1 MHFYTY
7 RLEMPGGFVYY
18 GKTDNFRR
26 RMNGHKSE
34 AIVGKRP
41 VCRAIQACGWE
52 NVKCVKMRGYETREE
67 ARVAEKRSIAFA
79 RELGLKEV
87 VNVSGGGETG
97 RGNRLY
103 PHKLQPGKDTFK
115 VYRENPRTRFLF
127 DKYCIDDYEKYQKVM
142 ERVGARVC
150 ARFQ

>member
-52 NVKCVKMRGYETREE
+52 NVKCVKMREYKTCEE
-67 ARVAEKRSIAFA
+67 AVTAEKRSIA
-79 RELGLKEV
+79 LGRSMGRNV
-87 VNVSGGGETG
+87 VNDTEGGETG

-115 VYRENPRTRFLF
+115 VYRENPRARFLF
-127 DKYCIDDYEKYQKVM
+127 DKYYLDDYEKYQKVM